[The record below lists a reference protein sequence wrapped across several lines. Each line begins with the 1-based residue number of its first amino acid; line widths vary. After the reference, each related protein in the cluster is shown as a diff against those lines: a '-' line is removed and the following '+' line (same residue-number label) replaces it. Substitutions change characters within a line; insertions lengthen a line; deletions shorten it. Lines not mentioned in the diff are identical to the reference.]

1 MKTAEKSIRDKPD
14 EVARWVLLVEGTD
27 ADIVQRACAEAL
39 GAKALEAHGAE
50 AGAIAGIYAL
60 HYVL

>member
-1 MKTAEKSIRDKPD
+1 M
-14 EVARWVLLVEGTD
+14 LLVEGTD
-27 ADIVQRACAEAL
+27 ADIVQRACAEIL

-50 AGAIAGIYAL
+50 AGAITGIYAL

>member
-1 MKTAEKSIRDKPD
+1 M
-14 EVARWVLLVEGTD
+14 LLVEGYD
-27 ADIVQRACAEAL
+27 AGIVQRACAEIL

-50 AGAIAGIYAL
+50 AGAITGIYAL